1 MRTRFTE
8 ENCSIARA
16 LEVLGDWWTFLV
28 IREAFLG
35 TRRFADFQSELGI
48 AKNVLTQRLQHLVD
62 HDVLEKVDVG
72 RHGTRYEYV
81 LTPKGKDLIT
91 VVTALRQWGD
101 RWIFGDGNEP
111 VEVRDAR
118 TGRPV
123 PPLRILG
130 EDGEPIP
137 GRAMVPLPGPGA
149 SEHTRARYR
158 ALLGEDDDV

>member
-48 AKNVLTQRLQHLVD
+48 AKNVLTKRLQHLVD
-62 HDVLEKVDVG
+62 HDVLEKVDAG
-72 RHGTRYEYV
+72 QHGTRYEYV

-101 RWIFGDGNEP
+101 RWIFGHGNEP
-111 VEVRDAR
+111 IVVHDLR
-118 TGRPV
+118 TGRTV
-123 PPLRILG
+123 PPLRIL
-130 EDGEPIP
+130 DDHGEPIP

-149 SEHTRARYR
+149 SERTKARY
-158 ALLGEDDDV
+158 AAMLENAGQS